1 MAVMPVRRLLL
12 NMAWPMM
19 LSMLIQALYNLV
31 DSMFVAQLSSDGFVA
46 LALVY
51 PIQTLMIA
59 VCVGT
64 GVGFNALLARRL
76 GEGRPDE
83 ANRVVANGYFVYLVC
98 WVVFLV
104 LGVGLAPVFMGL
116 FAPGQPQVIDYGIQ
130 YLSIVTGASVGICMQ
145 FAGERTLQATGNT
158 VGPMVIQG
166 IGAVINLILDPLLI
180 FGIGPFPRMEVAGAA
195 LATVLGQ
202 VVGMVVGLC
211 MVRRSSIVRLSF
223 RGFRPDIGPF
233 PRMEVAG
240 AALATVLGQVVG
252 MVVGLCMV
260 RRSSIVRLSF
270 RGFRPDSAIILTM
283 FRVGVPAIL
292 VQALATVMNLG
303 MNLILPLFTASG
315 VFILGAY
322 FKLQS
327 FLFMPVNGLNN
338 ALIPIVSFNYGA
350 RQRSRITGVIHF
362 ALVLSAAIMAQSFLF
377 MPVNGLNNALIPIV
391 SFNYGARQRSR
402 ITGVIHFALVLSA
415 AIMAVGTVV
424 FLAIPGPLLRLFDA
438 DAAVLA
444 EGISALRLIALSFV
458 CAGVSVILCA
468 ALQALGAANSSLVVS
483 LLRQLVL
490 LFPLALLLGAL
501 RPSLVWLAFL
511 LSEGAACLTALLLY
525 RRTARGRLAGMEE

>member
-1 MAVMPVRRLLL
+1 MAVIPVRRLLL

-76 GEGRPDE
+76 GEDRPDE

-104 LGVGLAPVFMGL
+104 LGVGLAPVFMEL

-180 FGIGPFPRMEVAGAA
+180 FGIGPFPRMEV
-195 LATVLGQ
+195 
-202 VVGMVVGLC
+202 
-211 MVRRSSIVRLSF
+211 
-223 RGFRPDIGPF
+223 
-233 PRMEVAG
+233 
-240 AALATVLGQVVG
+240 
-252 MVVGLCMV
+252 GLCMV

-270 RGFRPDSAIILTM
+270 RGFRPDSAIIRTM

-322 FKLQS
+322 FKL
-327 FLFMPVNGLNN
+327 
-338 ALIPIVSFNYGA
+338 
-350 RQRSRITGVIHF
+350 
-362 ALVLSAAIMAQSFLF
+362 QSFLF

-458 CAGVSVILCA
+458 CAGVSVVLCA
-468 ALQALGAANSSLVVS
+468 ALQALGAANSRRVVS

-511 LSEGAACLTALLLY
+511 LSEGAACFTALLLY

>member
-64 GVGFNALLARRL
+64 GVGFNALLARRP

-223 RGFRPDIGPF
+223 RGFRPD
-233 PRMEVAG
+233 
-240 AALATVLGQVVG
+240 
-252 MVVGLCMV
+252 
-260 RRSSIVRLSF
+260 
-270 RGFRPDSAIILTM
+270 SAIIRTM

-322 FKLQS
+322 FKL
-327 FLFMPVNGLNN
+327 
-338 ALIPIVSFNYGA
+338 
-350 RQRSRITGVIHF
+350 
-362 ALVLSAAIMAQSFLF
+362 QSFLF

>member
-64 GVGFNALLARRL
+64 GVGFNASLARRL

-223 RGFRPDIGPF
+223 RGFRPD
-233 PRMEVAG
+233 
-240 AALATVLGQVVG
+240 
-252 MVVGLCMV
+252 
-260 RRSSIVRLSF
+260 
-270 RGFRPDSAIILTM
+270 SAIIRTM

-322 FKLQS
+322 FKL
-327 FLFMPVNGLNN
+327 
-338 ALIPIVSFNYGA
+338 
-350 RQRSRITGVIHF
+350 
-362 ALVLSAAIMAQSFLF
+362 QSFLF

>member
-223 RGFRPDIGPF
+223 RGFRPD
-233 PRMEVAG
+233 
-240 AALATVLGQVVG
+240 
-252 MVVGLCMV
+252 
-260 RRSSIVRLSF
+260 
-270 RGFRPDSAIILTM
+270 SAIILTM

-362 ALVLSAAIMAQSFLF
+362 ALVLSA
-377 MPVNGLNNALIPIV
+377 
-391 SFNYGARQRSR
+391 
-402 ITGVIHFALVLSA
+402 T
-415 AIMAVGTVV
+415 IMAVGTVV

>member
-1 MAVMPVRRLLL
+1 
-12 NMAWPMM
+12 MM

-223 RGFRPDIGPF
+223 RGFRPD
-233 PRMEVAG
+233 
-240 AALATVLGQVVG
+240 
-252 MVVGLCMV
+252 
-260 RRSSIVRLSF
+260 
-270 RGFRPDSAIILTM
+270 SAIIRTM

-322 FKLQS
+322 FKL
-327 FLFMPVNGLNN
+327 
-338 ALIPIVSFNYGA
+338 
-350 RQRSRITGVIHF
+350 
-362 ALVLSAAIMAQSFLF
+362 QSFLF

>member
-223 RGFRPDIGPF
+223 RGFRPD
-233 PRMEVAG
+233 
-240 AALATVLGQVVG
+240 
-252 MVVGLCMV
+252 
-260 RRSSIVRLSF
+260 
-270 RGFRPDSAIILTM
+270 SAIIRTM

-322 FKLQS
+322 FKL
-327 FLFMPVNGLNN
+327 
-338 ALIPIVSFNYGA
+338 
-350 RQRSRITGVIHF
+350 
-362 ALVLSAAIMAQSFLF
+362 QSFLF

>member
-1 MAVMPVRRLLL
+1 MQENKMAVMPVRRLLL

-223 RGFRPDIGPF
+223 RGFRPD
-233 PRMEVAG
+233 
-240 AALATVLGQVVG
+240 
-252 MVVGLCMV
+252 
-260 RRSSIVRLSF
+260 
-270 RGFRPDSAIILTM
+270 SAIIRTM

-322 FKLQS
+322 FKL
-327 FLFMPVNGLNN
+327 
-338 ALIPIVSFNYGA
+338 
-350 RQRSRITGVIHF
+350 
-362 ALVLSAAIMAQSFLF
+362 QSFLF

>member
-223 RGFRPDIGPF
+223 RGFRPD
-233 PRMEVAG
+233 
-240 AALATVLGQVVG
+240 
-252 MVVGLCMV
+252 
-260 RRSSIVRLSF
+260 
-270 RGFRPDSAIILTM
+270 SAIIRTM

-322 FKLQS
+322 FKL
-327 FLFMPVNGLNN
+327 
-338 ALIPIVSFNYGA
+338 
-350 RQRSRITGVIHF
+350 
-362 ALVLSAAIMAQSFLF
+362 QSFLF

-501 RPSLVWLAFL
+501 RPSLVWLACDCQTD
-511 LSEGAACLTALLLY
+511 GY
-525 RRTARGRLAGMEE
+525 R

>member
-1 MAVMPVRRLLL
+1 MAVIPVRRLLL

-130 YLSIVTGASVGICMQ
+130 YRSIVTGASVGICMQ

-202 VVGMVVGLC
+202 VVGM
-211 MVRRSSIVRLSF
+211 
-223 RGFRPDIGPF
+223 
-233 PRMEVAG
+233 E
-240 AALATVLGQVVG
+240 
-252 MVVGLCMV
+252 VGLCMV

-270 RGFRPDSAIILTM
+270 RGFRPDSVIIRTM

-322 FKLQS
+322 FKL
-327 FLFMPVNGLNN
+327 
-338 ALIPIVSFNYGA
+338 
-350 RQRSRITGVIHF
+350 
-362 ALVLSAAIMAQSFLF
+362 QSFLF

>member
-202 VVGMVVGLC
+202 VVGMVV
-211 MVRRSSIVRLSF
+211 V
-223 RGFRPDIGPF
+223 
-233 PRMEVAG
+233 
-240 AALATVLGQVVG
+240 
-252 MVVGLCMV
+252 LCMV

-270 RGFRPDSAIILTM
+270 RGFRPDSAIIRTM

-322 FKLQS
+322 FKL
-327 FLFMPVNGLNN
+327 
-338 ALIPIVSFNYGA
+338 
-350 RQRSRITGVIHF
+350 
-362 ALVLSAAIMAQSFLF
+362 QSFLF

>member
-223 RGFRPDIGPF
+223 RGFRPD
-233 PRMEVAG
+233 
-240 AALATVLGQVVG
+240 
-252 MVVGLCMV
+252 
-260 RRSSIVRLSF
+260 
-270 RGFRPDSAIILTM
+270 SAIIRTM

-322 FKLQS
+322 FKL
-327 FLFMPVNGLNN
+327 
-338 ALIPIVSFNYGA
+338 
-350 RQRSRITGVIHF
+350 
-362 ALVLSAAIMAQSFLF
+362 QSFLF

-525 RRTARGRLAGMEE
+525 RRTARGRLAGGINAPSPLGRKPPLPARFFLLRGILTPLY

>member
-104 LGVGLAPVFMGL
+104 LGVGLAPVFMEL

-180 FGIGPFPRMEVAGAA
+180 FGRMEVAGAA

-211 MVRRSSIVRLSF
+211 MVR
-223 RGFRPDIGPF
+223 
-233 PRMEVAG
+233 
-240 AALATVLGQVVG
+240 
-252 MVVGLCMV
+252 C
-260 RRSSIVRLSF
+260 SSIVRLSF

-362 ALVLSAAIMAQSFLF
+362 ALVLSAAIMA
-377 MPVNGLNNALIPIV
+377 
-391 SFNYGARQRSR
+391 
-402 ITGVIHFALVLSA
+402 
-415 AIMAVGTVV
+415 VGTVV

-444 EGISALRLIALSFV
+444 EGISALCLIALSFV

>member
-223 RGFRPDIGPF
+223 RGFRPDG
-233 PRMEVAG
+233 
-240 AALATVLGQVVG
+240 
-252 MVVGLCMV
+252 
-260 RRSSIVRLSF
+260 
-270 RGFRPDSAIILTM
+270 AIIRTM

-322 FKLQS
+322 FKL
-327 FLFMPVNGLNN
+327 
-338 ALIPIVSFNYGA
+338 
-350 RQRSRITGVIHF
+350 
-362 ALVLSAAIMAQSFLF
+362 QSFLF

-511 LSEGAACLTALLLY
+511 LSEGAACFTALLLY

>member
-1 MAVMPVRRLLL
+1 MQENKMAVIPVRRLLL

-76 GEGRPDE
+76 GEDRPDE

-104 LGVGLAPVFMGL
+104 LGVGLAPVFMAL

-223 RGFRPDIGPF
+223 RGFRPD
-233 PRMEVAG
+233 
-240 AALATVLGQVVG
+240 
-252 MVVGLCMV
+252 
-260 RRSSIVRLSF
+260 
-270 RGFRPDSAIILTM
+270 SAIIRTM

-322 FKLQS
+322 FKL
-327 FLFMPVNGLNN
+327 
-338 ALIPIVSFNYGA
+338 
-350 RQRSRITGVIHF
+350 
-362 ALVLSAAIMAQSFLF
+362 QSFLF

>member
-1 MAVMPVRRLLL
+1 MAVIPVRRLLL

-76 GEGRPDE
+76 GEDRPDE

-104 LGVGLAPVFMGL
+104 LGVGLAPVFMAL

-223 RGFRPDIGPF
+223 RGFRPD
-233 PRMEVAG
+233 
-240 AALATVLGQVVG
+240 
-252 MVVGLCMV
+252 
-260 RRSSIVRLSF
+260 
-270 RGFRPDSAIILTM
+270 SAIIRTM

-322 FKLQS
+322 FKL
-327 FLFMPVNGLNN
+327 
-338 ALIPIVSFNYGA
+338 
-350 RQRSRITGVIHF
+350 
-362 ALVLSAAIMAQSFLF
+362 QSFLF

>member
-202 VVGMVVGLC
+202 VVGMVL
-211 MVRRSSIVRLSF
+211 
-223 RGFRPDIGPF
+223 
-233 PRMEVAG
+233 
-240 AALATVLGQVVG
+240 
-252 MVVGLCMV
+252 GLCMV

-270 RGFRPDSAIILTM
+270 RGFRPDSAIIRTM

-322 FKLQS
+322 FKL
-327 FLFMPVNGLNN
+327 
-338 ALIPIVSFNYGA
+338 
-350 RQRSRITGVIHF
+350 
-362 ALVLSAAIMAQSFLF
+362 QSFLF

>member
-1 MAVMPVRRLLL
+1 MAVIPVRRLLL

-76 GEGRPDE
+76 GEDRPDE

-104 LGVGLAPVFMGL
+104 LGVGLAPVFMEL

-202 VVGMVVGLC
+202 VVG
-211 MVRRSSIVRLSF
+211 
-223 RGFRPDIGPF
+223 
-233 PRMEVAG
+233 
-240 AALATVLGQVVG
+240 
-252 MVVGLCMV
+252 
-260 RRSSIVRLSF
+260 IVRLSF
-270 RGFRPDSAIILTM
+270 RGFRPDSAIIRTM

-322 FKLQS
+322 FKL
-327 FLFMPVNGLNN
+327 
-338 ALIPIVSFNYGA
+338 
-350 RQRSRITGVIHF
+350 
-362 ALVLSAAIMAQSFLF
+362 QSFLF

>member
-76 GEGRPDE
+76 GEDRPDE

-104 LGVGLAPVFMGL
+104 LGMGLAPVFMEL
-116 FAPGQPQVIDYGIQ
+116 FAPGQPKVIDYGIQ

-223 RGFRPDIGPF
+223 RGFRPD
-233 PRMEVAG
+233 
-240 AALATVLGQVVG
+240 
-252 MVVGLCMV
+252 
-260 RRSSIVRLSF
+260 
-270 RGFRPDSAIILTM
+270 SAIIRTM

-322 FKLQS
+322 FKL
-327 FLFMPVNGLNN
+327 
-338 ALIPIVSFNYGA
+338 
-350 RQRSRITGVIHF
+350 
-362 ALVLSAAIMAQSFLF
+362 QSFLF

>member
-223 RGFRPDIGPF
+223 RGFRPD
-233 PRMEVAG
+233 
-240 AALATVLGQVVG
+240 
-252 MVVGLCMV
+252 
-260 RRSSIVRLSF
+260 
-270 RGFRPDSAIILTM
+270 SAIIRTM

-315 VFILGAY
+315 VFILGAS
-322 FKLQS
+322 FKL
-327 FLFMPVNGLNN
+327 
-338 ALIPIVSFNYGA
+338 
-350 RQRSRITGVIHF
+350 
-362 ALVLSAAIMAQSFLF
+362 QSFLF

>member
-1 MAVMPVRRLLL
+1 MAVIPVRRLLL

-76 GEGRPDE
+76 GEDRPDE
-83 ANRVVANGYFVYLVC
+83 ANRVVANGYFVYRVC

-104 LGVGLAPVFMGL
+104 LGVGLAPVFMEL
-116 FAPGQPQVIDYGIQ
+116 VAPGQPQVIDYGIQ

-223 RGFRPDIGPF
+223 RGFRPD
-233 PRMEVAG
+233 
-240 AALATVLGQVVG
+240 
-252 MVVGLCMV
+252 
-260 RRSSIVRLSF
+260 
-270 RGFRPDSAIILTM
+270 SAIIRTM

-322 FKLQS
+322 FKL
-327 FLFMPVNGLNN
+327 
-338 ALIPIVSFNYGA
+338 
-350 RQRSRITGVIHF
+350 
-362 ALVLSAAIMAQSFLF
+362 QSFLF

>member
-1 MAVMPVRRLLL
+1 MAVIPVRRLLL

-76 GEGRPDE
+76 GEDRPDE

-223 RGFRPDIGPF
+223 RGFRPD
-233 PRMEVAG
+233 
-240 AALATVLGQVVG
+240 
-252 MVVGLCMV
+252 
-260 RRSSIVRLSF
+260 
-270 RGFRPDSAIILTM
+270 SAIIRTM

-322 FKLQS
+322 FKL
-327 FLFMPVNGLNN
+327 
-338 ALIPIVSFNYGA
+338 
-350 RQRSRITGVIHF
+350 
-362 ALVLSAAIMAQSFLF
+362 QSFLF

>member
-76 GEGRPDE
+76 GEDRPDE

-104 LGVGLAPVFMGL
+104 LGVGLAPVFMEL

-223 RGFRPDIGPF
+223 RGFRPD
-233 PRMEVAG
+233 
-240 AALATVLGQVVG
+240 
-252 MVVGLCMV
+252 
-260 RRSSIVRLSF
+260 
-270 RGFRPDSAIILTM
+270 SAIIRTM

-350 RQRSRITGVIHF
+350 RQRSRITGVI
-362 ALVLSAAIMAQSFLF
+362 
-377 MPVNGLNNALIPIV
+377 
-391 SFNYGARQRSR
+391 Y
-402 ITGVIHFALVLSA
+402 FALVLSA

-525 RRTARGRLAGMEE
+525 RRTARGQLAGMEE

>member
-1 MAVMPVRRLLL
+1 MAVIPVRRLLL

-76 GEGRPDE
+76 GEDRPDE

-104 LGVGLAPVFMGL
+104 LGVGLAPVFMEL
-116 FAPGQPQVIDYGIQ
+116 FAPGQLQVIDYGIQ

-223 RGFRPDIGPF
+223 RGFRPD
-233 PRMEVAG
+233 
-240 AALATVLGQVVG
+240 
-252 MVVGLCMV
+252 
-260 RRSSIVRLSF
+260 
-270 RGFRPDSAIILTM
+270 SAIIRTM

-322 FKLQS
+322 FKL
-327 FLFMPVNGLNN
+327 
-338 ALIPIVSFNYGA
+338 
-350 RQRSRITGVIHF
+350 
-362 ALVLSAAIMAQSFLF
+362 QSFLF